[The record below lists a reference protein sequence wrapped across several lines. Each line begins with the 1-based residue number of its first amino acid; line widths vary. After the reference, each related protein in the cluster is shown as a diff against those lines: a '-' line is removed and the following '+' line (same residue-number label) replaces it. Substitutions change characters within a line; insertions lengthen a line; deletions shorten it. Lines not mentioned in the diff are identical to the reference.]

1 MEENNKTQHPSREFD
16 LIELA
21 KKVLAEK
28 KLLFRFIVVF
38 TLIGVIYAL
47 NQQKRYTSV
56 VTMAPEVSGM
66 GMSGSLSDIAGMVGL
81 NLDANN
87 GGVDAIY
94 PEIYPEVLASSS
106 FLIKLFPIQVRQKND
121 TESKTYYNH
130 LKYDTKSP
138 FWTYPGYLLG
148 EFIRKI
154 TSSSDTQERNDTIIP
169 TYLTKEQDA
178 ICGMIRRSIDCQ
190 INKGTNVIT
199 ISVEDIDPIVA
210 TTIADTVQK
219 RLQDYITLYRTQKA
233 RIDQKY
239 AEKLNKIA
247 EKEYQKAQLAYASY
261 ADSHIKNVLTM
272 YQTQLEA
279 LENNV
284 EMKYKT
290 FSQTAAQVEQAKA
303 KVQERTPAF
312 TVIQEPCVPLRAS
325 STPRSMMVLG
335 FIILGILVDSL
346 WVLYLRDVAKSILF
360 KKKK

>member
-81 NLDANN
+81 NLDANS

-106 FLIKLFPIQVRQKND
+106 FLIKLFPIQVKQKND
-121 TESKTYYNH
+121 TESKSYYNH
-130 LKYDTKSP
+130 LKYDYKSP
-138 FWTYPGYLLG
+138 FWTYPGYLVGQL
-148 EFIRKI
+148 ICKI
-154 TSSSDTQERNDTIIP
+154 TNSDEKEQGGCKTIIP
-169 TYLTKEQDA
+169 THLTKEQDA
-178 ICGMIRRSIDCQ
+178 ICGMARKNIDCQ

-199 ISVEDIDPIVA
+199 ISVEDIDPIIAA
-210 TTIADTVQK
+210 TLADTVQK
-219 RLQDYITLYRTQKA
+219 RLQDYITLYRTHKA
-233 RIDQKY
+233 RIDLKY
-239 AEKLNKIA
+239 AEKLNKVA
-247 EKEYQKAQLAYASY
+247 EVEYHKAQQAYASY
-261 ADSHIKNVLTM
+261 SDSHTKNILTM
-272 YQTQLEA
+272 YQSKLEA

-284 EMKYKT
+284 ELKYKT
-290 FSQTAAQVEQAKA
+290 FSQTAAQIEQAKA

-325 STPRSMMVLG
+325 STPRSMMVLT
-335 FIILGILVDSL
+335 FIILGIIADAL
-346 WVLYLRDVAKSILF
+346 WVLYIRDIKKSF
-360 KKKK
+360 FQKK